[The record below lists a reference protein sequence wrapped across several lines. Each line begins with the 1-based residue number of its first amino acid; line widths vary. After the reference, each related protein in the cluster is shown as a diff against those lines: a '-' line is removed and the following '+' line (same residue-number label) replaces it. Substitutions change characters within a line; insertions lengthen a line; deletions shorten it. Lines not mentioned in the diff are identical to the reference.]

1 MFGQTAP
8 MIHTLTFAA
17 IPDNRLLAIGAFL
30 LTLILSMPLA
40 FVIASAWSGVVKLR
54 LQAGLKQQ
62 VIALKQQMVERGM
75 TADEIVRVL
84 GPALE
89 AADALAE
96 EGEGEPGGAGRPCAS
111 EVIVEREGEWQPALV
126 LRRSGDRC
134 LIHTCAGYG
143 YADMTDNEWVD
154 AGRVRFPASSDG
166 TGVSEADPWGG
177 QAKEPVPAEI

>member
-8 MIHTLTFAA
+8 AIHTLTFAA
-17 IPDNRLLAIGAFL
+17 IPSNQLLVIGAFL

-75 TADEIVRVL
+75 SADEIVRVL
-84 GPALE
+84 GPPLE
-89 AADALAE
+89 APDALTE
-96 EGEGEPGGAGRPCAS
+96 DGDGEAGGVSRPCAS

-143 YADMTDNEWVD
+143 YADMSDNEWVD

-166 TGVSEADPWGG
+166 TGAFAADPWGG
-177 QAKEPVPAEI
+177 QPKEPVPAEV